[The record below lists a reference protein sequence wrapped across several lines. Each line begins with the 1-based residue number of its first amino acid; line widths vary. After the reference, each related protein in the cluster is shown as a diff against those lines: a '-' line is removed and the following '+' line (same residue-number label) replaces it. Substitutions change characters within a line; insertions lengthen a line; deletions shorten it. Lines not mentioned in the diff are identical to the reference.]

1 MAFISS
7 SLHSPFN
14 PAIEKPVGNNFA
26 DSLLSII
33 VLSIYAAHKSKK
45 SLRKLKRRFMWTA
58 LKLKAQSLL
67 TRRAEALSR
76 NVIIYI
82 ILGVLIL
89 ALLIISPIA
98 ALVLAIIG
106 LILLLTHKI

>member
-7 SLHSPFN
+7 SIHSIN
-14 PAIEKPVGNNFA
+14 KPVTEKSLGNNFA
-26 DSLLSII
+26 DSFLSMI

-45 SLRKLKRRFMWTA
+45 SFRKLKRRFMWTA
-58 LKLKAQSLL
+58 LKLKTQNLFS
-67 TRRAEALSR
+67 RRAEALSR

-106 LILLLTHKI
+106 LILLLTGKI